1 MRDRLVLLGTKGG
14 PSVWGCTPSPFSNV
28 LVYRG
33 VAHVIDAGYGATFK
47 LIEAGVPLTA
57 IGRVF
62 ITHHHSDHNIDLG
75 PMLYTAWANGLR
87 TMVDAYGPAGLI
99 AHINHY
105 WESNRFDIETRI
117 ADEDCID
124 LRKLVAPHEY
134 RAGIVL
140 DTPEIR
146 VTALRNEHPPIIESY
161 ALKFEFGGK
170 TVVFSGDTA
179 YFPAL
184 AEFARSA
191 DYLIH
196 EVMYGPAIEALAK
209 RFYNAAKL
217 LAHLKA
223 SHTLAEDVGRIATAA
238 GVKNLVLSHFV
249 PGDDKTL
256 TAQKWI
262 EAVRTTFSGIIIV
275 GADLLELAI

>member
-1 MRDRLVLLGTKGG
+1 MRDRLILLGTKGG
-14 PSVWGCTPSPFSNV
+14 PSVWRYTPSPFSNL
-28 LVYRG
+28 LVHRG

-47 LIEAGVPLTA
+47 LIAAGVPLTA

-62 ITHHHSDHNIDLG
+62 LTHHHSDHTIDLG

-87 TMVDAYGPAGLI
+87 AMVDVYGPAGLVALI
-99 AHINHY
+99 DHY

-117 ADEDCID
+117 ADEDCLD
-124 LRKLVAPHEY
+124 LRKLIAPHEY
-134 RAGIVL
+134 GAGVVL
-140 DTPEIR
+140 DAPEIK
-146 VTALRNEHPPIIESY
+146 VTALRNRHPPVTESY
-161 ALKFEFGGK
+161 ALKFEFDGK
-170 TVVFSGDTA
+170 IVVFSGDTT

-184 AEFARSA
+184 AGFARGA

-196 EVMYGPAIEALAK
+196 EVMYGPAIEALAG
-209 RFYNAAKL
+209 RFYNAGKL

-249 PGDDKTL
+249 PGDDNTL
-256 TAQKWI
+256 TPERWI
-262 EAVRTTFSGIIIV
+262 AAVHTTFSGTIIV
-275 GADLLELAI
+275 GTDLLELAI